1 MSTLTGGQG
10 NIITNGLILRLDA
23 ANPRSYQSGSTTWN
37 DLSSNGKNGTLT
49 NGPTFNTS
57 SRGAIRLDG
66 VDDYI
71 SVPNIICTG
80 VGFSGTIEIITN
92 CTESLIRN
100 ERESANQGDGYC
112 YTTPSGSLVI
122 VVNSNGNPPYTY
134 SLTSSISVNLNQINH
149 YIASYTTPP
158 STGTMSGILGTNGV
172 FESLSTSIVVNGT
185 ISNYLNVDIGRHR
198 NFTYGTFYS
207 TSGNIYI
214 VRIYNR
220 RLSQQEMLQN
230 YDATRARFGL

>member
-10 NIITNGLILRLDA
+10 NIITNGLVLRLDA

-57 SRGAIRLDG
+57 SSGAIRLDG

-80 VGFSGTIEIITN
+80 VGFTGTIEIITN
-92 CTESLIRN
+92 CTGSLITN
-100 ERESANQGDGYC
+100 ERESANQGDGNFII
-112 YTTPSGSLVI
+112 TSSGSLSAG
-122 VVNSNGNPPYTY
+122 VNSNGNPPYTY
-134 SLTSSISVNLNQINH
+134 FLTSSIPGNLNQVNH
-149 YIASYTTPP
+149 YIASYTIPS

-185 ISNYLNVDIGRHR
+185 ISNYLNVNIGRQR

-207 TSGNIYI
+207 TAGNIYI